1 MSLATTTAIT
11 GLAATIIPIL
21 VCLRAVRTGKS
32 RVYILL
38 MTTAVA
44 TVSASCYAIPLM
56 QAATETGSGMDNI
69 PYVLA
74 NLMLSGAITG
84 VIIGAAGVLL
94 QMLDRKRRQQA

>member
-1 MSLATTTAIT
+1 MSLATTSALA

-21 VCLRAVRTGKS
+21 ACLRAVRTGKS

-38 MTTAVA
+38 MTGAVA
-44 TVSASCYAIPLM
+44 TVSALCYSIPMM
-56 QAATETGSGMDNI
+56 QAATQTGGGMDNI

-74 NLMLSGAITG
+74 NVMLSGAITG

-94 QMLDRKRRQQA
+94 QMLDRKRRQRA